1 MAAEVHMKSP
11 ARLALLL
18 KTVSA
23 AGRRLASLLE
33 SPAARRIA
41 PLALIALFSWHPS
54 FAADPNSPVGVWK
67 TFDDKT
73 GAARVIVRIYED
85 NGRLFGKIVSS
96 FTPGAESR
104 VCKVCTDERK
114 DQPILGLI
122 IIRNMKADG
131 GEYAGGDILDPESG
145 SVYRCKMHV
154 EDGTRLIV
162 RGYIGISL
170 LGRSQTWQRQ
180 PDDGAQPAAR

>member
-1 MAAEVHMKSP
+1 MTCSRIALLVI
-11 ARLALLL
+11 LALCF
-18 KTVSA
+18 
-23 AGRRLASLLE
+23 RH
-33 SPAARRIA
+33 PA
-41 PLALIALFSWHPS
+41 L
-54 FAADPNSPVGVWK
+54 AADPDLPIGLWK

-73 GAARVIVRIYED
+73 GAARAIVRIYDED
-85 NGRLFGKIVSS
+85 GKLFGKIVSS

-114 DQPILGLI
+114 DQPIVGLL
-122 IIRNMKADG
+122 IIRNMKRDG
-131 GEYAGGDILDPESG
+131 GEYDGGDILDPESG

-180 PDDGAQPAAR
+180 PDQ